1 MTPITVINGRTIRVA
16 AVGIHQSGNPCENSS
31 TFLLN
36 WELSGCEQL
45 AYWDSNDKVG
55 RKTEAGSWE
64 RFLVLWNVLG
74 QVSRS

>member
-1 MTPITVINGRTIRVA
+1 MTPITVTNGHTIRVA
-16 AVGIHQSGNPCENSS
+16 VVGIHQSGKTFANSS

-55 RKTEAGSWE
+55 RKIEAGSWE
-64 RFLVLWNVLG
+64 RFLVLRNVSG

>member
-1 MTPITVINGRTIRVA
+1 MTPITVTNGHTIRVA
-16 AVGIHQSGNPCENSS
+16 AVGIHQSGKPFANSS

-55 RKTEAGSWE
+55 RKIEAGSWE
-64 RFLVLWNVLG
+64 RFLVLRNVSG